1 MANTYKSIDLD
12 AVGGGGSP
20 YLNSFT
26 VGSWSLNAPVYEL
39 SYTAATHE
47 KGVSVNV
54 QVYEKVGAIYKEVTV
69 DIEQDALGN
78 VLITIPSATDLRF
91 EGKIIILGA

>member
-1 MANTYKSIDLD
+1 MANTYKSVNMD

-20 YLNSFT
+20 YLNSFV

-39 SYTAATHE
+39 NYSAITHD
-47 KGVSVNV
+47 KGTSVNV
-54 QVYEKVGAIYKEVTV
+54 QVYEKVGAIYKEVTA

-78 VLITIPSATDLRF
+78 VKVTIPSATDLRF
-91 EGKIIILGA
+91 EGKIIILGE